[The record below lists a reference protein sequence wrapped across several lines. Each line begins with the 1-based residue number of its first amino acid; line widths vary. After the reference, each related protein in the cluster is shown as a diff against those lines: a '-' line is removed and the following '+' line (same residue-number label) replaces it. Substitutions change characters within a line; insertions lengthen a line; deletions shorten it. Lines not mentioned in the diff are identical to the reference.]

1 MNRVQLI
8 ARAFAALFAVAAGST
23 AVADSIQIETTT
35 GHLASLAGTDL
46 VCSNFGGART
56 IDLSSIPG
64 FAGCS
69 FTLAVAGLSNDAD
82 ELWNGDQGFG
92 MRATTSSNY
101 GPDIDGDRVGC
112 AGAYRESVRLT
123 ITNPVN
129 LTDVRWNALL
139 FGDGSTDG
147 ISLFD
152 LANGEQVSLTGDA
165 TGTLT
170 GDGSAF
176 SFVVPGNPTPTAG
189 GLTANAI
196 SSDQGGWYLRGFLID
211 ATAVPEP
218 STATLLAL
226 MGGCAWI
233 FRRKRVA

>member
-8 ARAFAALFAVAAGST
+8 ARAFAAILAVAAGSK

-46 VCSNFGGART
+46 VCSNFGGTQT

-64 FAGCS
+64 YAGCS
-69 FTLAVAGLSNDAD
+69 FTLAVAGFSNDSD

-92 MRATTSSNY
+92 MRDTPMSNY
-101 GPDIDGDRVGC
+101 GPGIDGSRVGC
-112 AGAYRESVRLT
+112 TNTYWESVRLT
-123 ITNPVN
+123 ITDPVN

-152 LANGEQVSLTGDA
+152 LASGEQVALTGDA

-176 SFVVPGNPTPTAG
+176 SFAVPDNPAPTAG
-189 GLTANAI
+189 GLTAQAI
-196 SSDQGGWYLRGFLID
+196 SAGQGGWYLRGFSIN

-218 STATLLAL
+218 STATLLVL